1 MTDQVIRFN
10 TVQKPYKLKATDDGP
25 ITRDSLSAWATILKS
40 YCRQNTDWQRFLPGG
55 TTSTWTAFALD
66 ETRGILVQPTGG
78 VSQDQAEELTNQRR
92 SNLEDFITC
101 VASMCPDGFFETIIR
116 ECTSFTSVL
125 DLIKSTFNLET
136 KGERILITRH
146 FKVEK
151 NESYMQAY
159 MRLRSFYLDATLQQ
173 GTNFKGAPVTQPEKL
188 SPLAECM
195 IVEKWLN
202 MIDSKLPDHVLSTRS
217 YLFTPQKPTL
227 ACNVKELS
235 DQIDTM
241 LGEINASE
249 QAEANL
255 ISAVNRLGIQQPA
268 YRNQRS
274 YNQQRNFRPQTRQQ
288 MIVRNTGQSCS
299 YCLGAGRT
307 RMAQEHPTFRCPR
320 APRQFPPSNRVQN
333 VAAPPEEYY
342 QEEYPDQQF
351 QLQMQE
357 QEPLY
362 YDAPDEQHSQLEQ
375 I

>member
-10 TVQKPYKLKATDDGP
+10 TVQKPYKLKATEDGP
-25 ITRDSLSAWATILKS
+25 ITRDSLSAWATVLKS
-40 YCRQNTDWQRFLPGG
+40 YCRQNSDWQRFLPGG
-55 TTSTWTAFALD
+55 TTSTWTAYALD
-66 ETRGILVQPTGG
+66 ETRGIVIQPSTG
-78 VSQDQAEELTNQRR
+78 VTQEQADEITNQRR
-92 SNLEDFITC
+92 SHLEDFITC
-101 VASMCPDGFFETIIR
+101 VASMCPDGFFETVIR
-116 ECTSFTSVL
+116 EANSFTSIL

-173 GTNFKGAPVTQPEKL
+173 GTNFKGAPLQQPEKL

-202 MIDSKLPDHVLSTRS
+202 MIDPKLPDHVLSTRS

-241 LGEINASE
+241 LGEINATE

-255 ISAVNRLGIQQPA
+255 ISAVNRLGVQQPFN
-268 YRNQRS
+268 RQQRTF
-274 YNQQRNFRPQTRQQ
+274 NQQRVFRPQTRQQ
-288 MIVRNTGQSCS
+288 MIVRNTSQPCS

-307 RMAQEHPTFRCPR
+307 RMAQEHTTFRCPR
-320 APRQFPPSNRVQN
+320 APRQYPIRNSVQQ
-333 VAAPPEEYY
+333 VMAPAEEFY
-342 QEEYPDQQF
+342 QEDYQDQHLYPVQ
-351 QLQMQE
+351 QE
-357 QEPLY
+357 QEQLF
-362 YDAPDEQHSQLEQ
+362 YDTSEENTLQE